1 MADAPVAAGEP
12 VKAGDVVRLDYE
24 LWAEGAGKTE
34 LVDTTRKEAAEKA
47 SWNGR
52 PAGEL
57 HPMAHVIGREYFPA
71 AIEKALAALRV
82 GESLDREFP
91 AAEAFGERDPKL
103 IETFPMSRISR
114 LPEMRREDAHL
125 DIGTILTIDGRQGRV
140 VTLTA
145 GRVKVDFNN
154 PLAGRK
160 VRAQITITEKLSR
173 PEDLVTSVLEMDY
186 GHAGEFQ
193 VSVTPDT
200 VTIRLP
206 DRAKF
211 DVQWMAQKS
220 RVVED
225 LRQIVKP
232 ARILFEEEFK
242 TPAPKAEPAP
252 PSQKAGETPA
262 GGTEPPTTG

>member
-52 PAGEL
+52 PVGEL
-57 HPMAHVIGREYFPA
+57 HPMAHVIGREY
-71 AIEKALAALRV
+71 
-82 GESLDREFP
+82 FP